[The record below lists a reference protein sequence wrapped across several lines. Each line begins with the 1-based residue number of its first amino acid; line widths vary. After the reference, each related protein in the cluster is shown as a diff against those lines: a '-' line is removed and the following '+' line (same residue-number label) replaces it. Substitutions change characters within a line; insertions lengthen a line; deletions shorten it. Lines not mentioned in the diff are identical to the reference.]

1 LRNININDLI
11 LVLQTSMAPC
21 VLISGVG
28 LLVLSMTNQLGR
40 PLDRIRALTSNLE
53 QAEAEQK
60 RVLLEEIDILYRC
73 AKLLQIAVTFAVLS
87 IFFVGTIILFLFV
100 TATFGASL
108 EGLIE
113 VLFSAS
119 LISLV
124 VSLILFLW
132 DIQLG
137 LSSIKI
143 EIDRWKPR

>member
-1 LRNININDLI
+1 M
-11 LVLQTSMAPC
+11 VL
-21 VLISGVG
+21 G
-28 LLVLSMTNQLGR
+28 LLPSV
-40 PLDRIRALTSNLE
+40 LE

-60 RVLLEEIDILYRC
+60 RVLLEEIDILYRH

-87 IFFVGTIILFLFV
+87 IFFVETIILFLFV

-124 VSLILFLW
+124 VSLILILW

-137 LSSIKI
+137 LNSIKI
-143 EIDRWKPR
+143 EIDHWKPR